1 MMDQY
6 LVCKKKNF
14 VYYEEVLEV
23 EFKCIYVCED
33 MFKCICLYNVFDEE
47 VVCCVCK
54 VVDILIDGIE
64 KF

>member
-1 MMDQY
+1 M
-6 LVCKKKNF
+6 
-14 VYYEEVLEV
+14 LEV